1 MHCIDDRSFCRLKLI
16 HKGPKPIADPLF
28 WEYKVYLTKRK
39 AMRDKWWSAPTIYIF
54 WGKRKRRRR
63 GINNMIIKVLL
74 LLIYAKVPFWPS
86 GQFPSFFPGA
96 TKKNRLYDYSI
107 FPQFTKYNNSLEG
120 KKVSVTKEKGK
131 QINDVFALSRPSSKI
146 FSSRISIYLN
156 LWHESKL
163 QKNSIHFFSPYY
175 YAYWV
180 VANQGKGKS
189 GCLCQDE
196 VSNFLS
202 PTCCPLGRSH

>member
-1 MHCIDDRSFCRLKLI
+1 MMIGS
-16 HKGPKPIADPLF
+16 
-28 WEYKVYLTKRK
+28 Y
-39 AMRDKWWSAPTIYIF
+39 YIFF
-54 WGKRKRRRR
+54 WGKEREGGG

-86 GQFPSFFPGA
+86 GQFSWFFSWSNEEKSSLWLLHFSA
-96 TKKNRLYDYSI
+96 VHKI
-107 FPQFTKYNNSLEG
+107 QFKHSRR

-175 YAYWV
+175 AYWV

>member
-1 MHCIDDRSFCRLKLI
+1 MPRC
-16 HKGPKPIADPLF
+16 
-28 WEYKVYLTKRK
+28 
-39 AMRDKWWSAPTIYIF
+39 
-54 WGKRKRRRR
+54 
-63 GINNMIIKVLL
+63 
-74 LLIYAKVPFWPS
+74 PFDHQVS
-86 GQFPSFFPGA
+86 FPSFFPWSTEEKSSLWLLHFSA
-96 TKKNRLYDYSI
+96 VHKIQFKYSRRR
-107 FPQFTKYNNSLEG
+107 

-131 QINDVFALSRPSSKI
+131 QINDVSALSRPSSKI

-175 YAYWV
+175 AYWV

-202 PTCCPLGRSH
+202 STCCPLGRSH

>member
-1 MHCIDDRSFCRLKLI
+1 MMIGS
-16 HKGPKPIADPLF
+16 
-28 WEYKVYLTKRK
+28 Y
-39 AMRDKWWSAPTIYIF
+39 YIF
-54 WGKRKRRRR
+54 FGGKEREGGG

-86 GQFPSFFPGA
+86 GQFSWFFFPGA

-107 FPQFTKYNNSLEG
+107 FPQFTKYNSSIAGE